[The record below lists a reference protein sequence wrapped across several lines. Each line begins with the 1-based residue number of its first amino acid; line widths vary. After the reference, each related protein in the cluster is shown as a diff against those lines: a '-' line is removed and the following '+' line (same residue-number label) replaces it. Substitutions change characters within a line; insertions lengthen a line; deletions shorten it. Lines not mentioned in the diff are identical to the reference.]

1 MIYVMYCNV
10 CIMYIYVYLC
20 AYLCI
25 SILPLPIWKS
35 LALCFPMAHDRSL
48 VDGESLS
55 FRKAMKGPWPTDD
68 GYKPKNS
75 HQ

>member
-25 SILPLPIWKS
+25 SILPLPIWKG
-35 LALCFPMAHDRSL
+35 LALCFPMAHD
-48 VDGESLS
+48 
-55 FRKAMKGPWPTDD
+55 
-68 GYKPKNS
+68 
-75 HQ
+75 